1 MDETDDDPSRKKE
14 LEDKRKELE
23 MQIDNLKEIIRKIDV
38 QIKKIDEKIDAQKK
52 SLNVEKKEQSFE
64 RTIALYMPNENHKRN
79 LEIFGNLNRR
89 EVTQIR
95 RFPQIYQEFVQFK
108 VNITVFFYPST
119 DTPIRIVTEKSE
131 IFLLQETLSDR
142 EIDFFKLFF
151 KDSGDDEIIFFL
163 EMEGTDSMKL
173 NWTVNNS
180 IYIRFR
186 K

>member
-1 MDETDDDPSRKKE
+1 MNKTDGDPSRKKE
-14 LEDKRKELE
+14 LEDKRKKLE
-23 MQIDNLKEIIRKIDV
+23 MQIDNLREKIREIDV
-38 QIKKIDEKIDAQKK
+38 QIKKIDAQIK
-52 SLNVEKKEQSFE
+52 SLNVENMEREQSFN
-64 RTIALYMPNENHKRN
+64 RTITLYMSKEFHDRN
-79 LEIFGNLNRR
+79 LGIFGNL
-89 EVTQIR
+89 TQNEDKQITK
-95 RFPQIYQEFVQFK
+95 FPQIYQKFVQFK